1 MKITKFTVVSLL
13 TALLMVGCGEGKL
26 PVDNGGNVEVSDRGF
41 LAISNLSIDCRID
54 ENDQENSGFDTY
66 STRSSVDVN
75 NFFCEII
82 NDKNEVKVS
91 FKYGERPTEAIE
103 LEAGDYIF
111 KIQSGEVPGA
121 AWDTPVYGTAKPFKI
136 VRNETTSLSEIVCSL
151 MQIKVSVSYAP
162 DLLERLDAETN
173 TTVTIG
179 TNSLLYLLTESRAG
193 FFSAPEVSNTIELRI
208 VGKYAADKVNYKP
221 IEMTKEVRDVKVGQY
236 SKIHFYIEQ
245 SNEGNLKVGV
255 TIRDWVTDEIV
266 PCNVADQVSEEE
278 WIENGDDNGGQ
289 TPAKDPSIVWDGYDI
304 SKRYSLDTVTAVDLL
319 INASNG
325 ISSFLVQIKS
335 ETLTPSELA
344 NVGLCDV
351 LNLCYPTKSY
361 DSNNPG
367 TDIDVEQ
374 PLRDLGF
381 AVGNDIIGKN
391 SVTLSITQ
399 FLGILRTVSMDGHRH
414 DFVLT
419 VTDAKGNKSVETL
432 KLQTGE
438 VTEEE
443 VTDGPSIVWVGHDIS
458 QREQIVAGL
467 SVDLLIE
474 AASGIKSFLVQIK
487 SETLTPSELATAGL
501 CDVLNLCYPTKS
513 YDSNNPGTDVDVE
526 QPLRDLGFAVGSDVL
541 GKQSVTLSITQFMGI
556 LQSVSGSD
564 LKRHDFV
571 LTVTDNNDNTT
582 VQTLMLQT
590 GK

>member
-1 MKITKFTVVSLL
+1 MKVLKFTVAVLL
-13 TALLMVGCGEGKL
+13 AALFAVGCGEGNL
-26 PVDNGGNVEVSDRGF
+26 SIDNGGNVEVSNKGL
-41 LAISNLSIDCRID
+41 LAISSLSIDCRID
-54 ENDQENSGFDTY
+54 ENDQENSGFE
-66 STRSSVDVN
+66 SRATRTTDVN

-103 LEAGDYIF
+103 LEVGDYIF
-111 KIQSGEVPGA
+111 KVQSGEVPGA
-121 AWDTPVYGTAKPFKI
+121 AWDTPIYGTAKPFKI
-136 VRNETTSLSEIVCSL
+136 VRNETTTISEIVCSL

-162 DLLERLDAETN
+162 DLLERLDAETS

-179 TNSLLYLLTESRAG
+179 ANSLLYTLSESRAG
-193 FFSAPEVSNTIELRI
+193 FFSAPQVNNTIELRI
-208 VGKYAADKVNYKP
+208 VGKYAADMVNYKP

-255 TIRDWVTDEIV
+255 TIRDWVTDEII

-278 WIENGDDNGGQ
+278 WIEGDDDNGGGQ
-289 TPAKDPSIVWDGYDI
+289 TPANDPSIVWDGYDI
-304 SKRYSLDTVTAVDLL
+304 TKRYSLDAVAAVDLL

-381 AVGNDIIGKN
+381 AVGND
-391 SVTLSITQ
+391 
-399 FLGILRTVSMDGHRH
+399 
-414 DFVLT
+414 
-419 VTDAKGNKSVETL
+419 
-432 KLQTGE
+432 
-438 VTEEE
+438 
-443 VTDGPSIVWVGHDIS
+443 
-458 QREQIVAGL
+458 
-467 SVDLLIE
+467 
-474 AASGIKSFLVQIK
+474 
-487 SETLTPSELATAGL
+487 
-501 CDVLNLCYPTKS
+501 
-513 YDSNNPGTDVDVE
+513 
-526 QPLRDLGFAVGSDVL
+526 VL
-541 GKQSVTLSITQFMGI
+541 GKQSVTLSITQFLGI
-556 LQSVSGSD
+556 LQTVSGSD

-571 LTVTDNNDNTT
+571 LTVTDNNDNKT